1 MSSYILIFV
10 FKLIPFFEELEKY
23 LKDLESQLK
32 KDVTRSLIFADDH
45 QIETF
50 DELQDYLQNIFDPL
64 YYHIAMM
71 CPTQAT
77 IAQILFY
84 ITPHITPDKNHL
96 ITTPENDKQLLTY
109 HYDSFRNTIKIT
121 KTLSCHK
128 MNELGI
134 ATTNL
139 YDFNLQ
145 ALIDFNEQSIVINC
159 EKSI

>member
-1 MSSYILIFV
+1 
-10 FKLIPFFEELEKY
+10 
-23 LKDLESQLK
+23 
-32 KDVTRSLIFADDH
+32 
-45 QIETF
+45 
-50 DELQDYLQNIFDPL
+50 
-64 YYHIAMM
+64 
-71 CPTQAT
+71 
-77 IAQILFY
+77 
-84 ITPHITPDKNHL
+84 
-96 ITTPENDKQLLTY
+96 
-109 HYDSFRNTIKIT
+109 SFRNTIKIT